1 MLHVVYNTH
10 TWSVTRQAIRTFFR
24 DLCKIMKVNFF
35 LESLTPPLA
44 VASAGYIYRNWV
56 SLLLCLDTATSFFN
70 NRKLIYFTLHVNIIC
85 HPSFLFLEKPHKN
98 HHFLSK
104 SWIGRENVLYNISGF
119 LLFLTVVLH
128 NPHFHTES
136 KCRFCTEKYVHHIC
150 FFLNIWVT
158 KLEHFNK
165 RTYIYSCCSNSKTI
179 VSINTMII
187 NLVRD

>member
-56 SLLLCLDTATSFFN
+56 SLLLCLDTATGFFN
-70 NRKLIYFTLHVNIIC
+70 NTKLKYFTLHVNIIC
-85 HPSFLFLEKPHKN
+85 HPSFLFLEKPTRTITFCQNPGLVGKMYCTISVGS
-98 HHFLSK
+98 FYFWRLSYTIHISIQNRSVDSVLK
-104 SWIGRENVLYNISGF
+104 SMYII
-119 LLFLTVVLH
+119 
-128 NPHFHTES
+128 
-136 KCRFCTEKYVHHIC
+136 YV